1 MPSSRIFVLHHP
13 WSFSFDEG
21 KQSYTQITQK
31 ITQGGGRYEQS
42 FNQSMVS
49 KHHQNSQNPP
59 SRKLSHGRT
68 NLLSEHTV
76 GIVMNI
82 QELHHVRMLA
92 GPHALS
98 NIHKQHGLVTA
109 HGQSWMSSTM
119 AKNAKI
125 IKTAKGC
132 KKTCK
137 TNKSETQL
145 KA

>member
-31 ITQGGGRYEQS
+31 ITQGGVD
-42 FNQSMVS
+42 MS
-49 KHHQNSQNPP
+49 KASIKAWYLNITRTPKILPP
-59 SRKLSHGRT
+59 ESSHGRT

-98 NIHKQHGLVTA
+98 NIQKQHG
-109 HGQSWMSSTM
+109 S
-119 AKNAKI
+119 
-125 IKTAKGC
+125 
-132 KKTCK
+132 
-137 TNKSETQL
+137 
-145 KA
+145 

>member
-31 ITQGGGRYEQS
+31 ITQGGVD
-42 FNQSMVS
+42 MS
-49 KHHQNSQNPP
+49 KASIKAWYLNITRTPKILPP
-59 SRKLSHGRT
+59 ESSHGRT

-98 NIHKQHGLVTA
+98 NIKKQHGLVTA
-109 HGQSWMSSTM
+109 RGQSWMSSTM

-132 KKTCK
+132 KRTCK